1 MNTHDFNLNL
11 HPLLLGPLTETFP
24 QWMHGRSY
32 TAVFIIADEH
42 TWADCAPVFFTK
54 TGLAETSTQKVV
66 IPAGEIHK
74 HLATCEKIWN
84 AMFEAGL
91 DRRSLVINLGGGVIG
106 DMGGFCAAT
115 YKRGVDF
122 LQVPTTLLAATDASV
137 GGKLGVDFQG
147 IKNAVGV
154 FANPAGVLID
164 PGFFKTLPQRELHSG
179 FAEVVKHAAIGTPE
193 LWKMI
198 GSLTELRDA
207 DWFSILKASIAVKAE
222 VVRQDPVENG
232 IRAVLNY
239 GHTIGHAIESYFLG
253 TDAPLTHGEAVAAGM
268 LLETQFREQNGVVY
282 SGEKSFLK
290 SESLTT
296 YLNRFFPE
304 VKPEGEL
311 TPQLW
316 ALMQQDKKN
325 TAGTVRMALPGELPF
340 SMEWLT
346 PDYAAFQKLMC
357 T

>member
-1 MNTHDFNLNL
+1 MNIHDFNLGL
-11 HPLLLGPLTETFP
+11 HPLLLGPLSEIFP
-24 QWMHGRSY
+24 QWMVGRTYSHI
-32 TAVFIIADEH
+32 FITADEH
-42 TWADCAPVFFTK
+42 TWTDCAPVFFSK
-54 TGLAETSTQKVV
+54 TGMSEASIKKVV

-74 HLATCEKIWN
+74 HMATCEKIWA

-164 PGFFKTLPQRELHSG
+164 PVFFKTLPQRELHSG

-193 LWKMI
+193 LWEMI

-207 DWFSILKASIAVKAE
+207 DWFSILKASIAVKAK
-222 VVRQDPVENG
+222 VVQQDPFENG

-239 GHTIGHAIESYFLG
+239 GHTIGHAIESYFLN
-253 TDAPLTHGEAVAAGM
+253 TDKPLTHGEAVAAGM
-268 LLETQFREQNGVVY
+268 LLETKFREKSGTVY
-282 SGEKSFLK
+282 AGAKSFLQLAP
-290 SESLTT
+290 LTG

-304 VKPEGEL
+304 VLPDAEL
-311 TPQLW
+311 APQLW

-325 TAGTVRMALPGELPF
+325 TSGTVRMALPGELPY
-340 SMEWLT
+340 SMEWVM
-346 PDYAAFQKLMC
+346 PDYQAFQSLIGE
-357 T
+357 